1 MFIKPIMNFANRLI
15 QYDFSSIHQ
24 LINEFNELT
33 KKEVID
39 LLDVTIKNS

>member
-1 MFIKPIMNFANRLI
+1 MNFANRLI
-15 QYDFSSIHQ
+15 QYDFSSIDE
-24 LINEFNELT
+24 LINEFNKLT